1 MDHLDAER
9 KVSDLVELKFP
20 PEYFET
26 HNQIPF
32 GRDLVLL
39 ILKEGIQI
47 AVNTPQIDV
56 IALPPKNYQPPG
68 KYCNHREVGRKIL
81 SHIANMNFQFS
92 AVLDSQGCRKTQT
105 AIVMLLLRAVF
116 LCFSIPNL
124 KFCFM
129 TTTHRRTLIVVENP
143 NFVILMT
150 YIIIPLYLFK
160 LVKCVK
166 FMDGD

>member
-92 AVLDSQGCRKTQT
+92 AVLDSQGCRETQT
-105 AIVMLLLRAVF
+105 AISYATF
-116 LCFSIPNL
+116 EGSFSMFFYL
-124 KFCFM
+124 KS
-129 TTTHRRTLIVVENP
+129 
-143 NFVILMT
+143 
-150 YIIIPLYLFK
+150 
-160 LVKCVK
+160 
-166 FMDGD
+166 